1 MGLLAPVECQKG
13 SHHFTNMMQLSCGDQ
28 MYAKVWKPN
37 NMFLLDIN
45 TGVSN
50 QVQWGPANNTPHTAE
65 FIVERGL
72 NHLVRPTRPLRLAK
86 FGSVTF
92 YGVGITYGGQYLGM
106 NQVPHDFSHMY
117 HCSQF
122 DAAGNCTGP
131 DFAGPPTRRQSR
143 RNSRTPTPFSAI
155 RAIRPAI
162 STR

>member
-13 SHHFTNMMQLSCGDQ
+13 SHHFTNMMQLSCGDH

-65 FIVERGL
+65 FIVERAFNNVTG
-72 NHLVRPTRPLRLAK
+72 HEYPLAR

-117 HCSQF
+117 YCGQF
-122 DAAGNCTGP
+122 DIKHNCIAP
-131 DFAGPPTRRQSR
+131 DFAGPPLHDTRA
-143 RNSRTPTPFSAI
+143 P
-155 RAIRPAI
+155 
-162 STR
+162 